1 MMSPHLHQF
10 LQIIHQSMGYILMGG
25 LRVRKGHFP
34 TLLHDVPANFIGVCV
49 ASNENP
55 AVDDYVVKQLQTL
68 GLKRVRLDF
77 TDGDLDSY
85 NARFLKRLIAENFE
99 ISLHL
104 IQPFES
110 AKNMHLEEEQQKWR
124 VFLQHVLDIYGSQI
138 KEIEIGN
145 TINRKRWAG
154 YHLLGFIKA
163 WSIAHEE
170 TRRRGITMIGPNIQD
185 FEPLYNI
192 SLLKE
197 LKRLNLLPDI
207 HSNNLFVERVTEP
220 ERFDHR
226 IFKYRWARWFKYNLI
241 KKSRILNKISHD
253 FGVRHLVSPVAFWAI
268 YRIQRL
274 LPDGQQKQADYAARY
289 FLLLA
294 ASGALLHA
302 NWGALICQREGL
314 IDDGLSEA
322 EYPDLERVTH
332 YKSADGLVKNY
343 LQYPS
348 FNAIKTVAKL
358 IQGAQYVKPIETA
371 NGLEIHYFIQGN
383 QHIHAA
389 WTINAKVAFASE
401 VYEKDTLAQAKIF
414 NRDGQPLT
422 QLELITE
429 SPVYLIWEAAEQISI
444 QSKLHLADGLS
455 LHAHMHEQQHYKF
468 EHNGWQGLVLAKDEQ
483 EAELLKR
490 TLHPD
495 NLIQPSKAGA
505 LRHARNAIWA
515 IADPRDE
522 GNLRQLT
529 VKQPVKMHLHKAY
542 LDRLKPSKAKRS
554 WNGAMELL
562 RRGIATAQ
570 PLAYFEKLGDTSLK
584 QNFYICEYVKS
595 DFNIGQAFSTFA
607 KGDSQYLAFSAE
619 QIYMQF
625 AQFCHLM
632 HSRGIYFRDFSGGN
646 ILVSI
651 EANQQLAF
659 SLIDTAR
666 LHAFNHPTKPNLRI
680 SDLTRALNKLH
691 WVGRI
696 RFMQI
701 YLGMTGRQF
710 AWRQRIPFYIYDFK
724 VDMKRKIGRKAWK
737 KLMKRIQSKS

>member
-25 LRVRKGHFP
+25 LRIRKGHFP
-34 TLLHDVPANFIGVCV
+34 TLLHEIPANFIGVCV

-55 AVDDYVVKQLQTL
+55 AVDDYVVKQLQAL

-77 TDGDLDSY
+77 TYGDLERY
-85 NARFLKRLIAENFE
+85 NARFLKRLIAEKFE

-104 IQPFES
+104 LQPFES

-124 VFLQHVLDIYGSQI
+124 VFLQHVLELYGSQI

-170 TRRRGITMIGPNIQD
+170 TRRHGITLTGPNIQD

-192 SLLKE
+192 SLLKQ

-322 EYPDLERVTH
+322 DYPDLERVAH
-332 YKSADGLVKNY
+332 YKSADGSVENY
-343 LQYPS
+343 REYPS
-348 FNAIKTVAKL
+348 FNAVKTVAKL

-389 WTINAKVAFASE
+389 WTMNAKAAFASE
-401 VYEKDTLAQAKIF
+401 VYETGELARANIF
-414 NRDGQPLT
+414 NRDGQPLA

-429 SPVYLIWEAAEQISI
+429 SPVYLIWETTEQISVK
-444 QSKLHLADGLS
+444 SKLHLADGLS
-455 LHAHMHEQQHYKF
+455 LHAHMHEQQYYKF
-468 EHNGWQGLVLAKDEQ
+468 EQNGWQGLVLAKNEH

-495 NLIQPSKAGA
+495 SLIQPKKEGA

-515 IADPRDE
+515 VADPRDE
-522 GNLRQLT
+522 NNLSQLT

-595 DFNIGQAFSTFA
+595 DFNIGQAFSAFA
-607 KGDSQYLAFSAE
+607 KGDSQYLSFSAE

-666 LHAFNHPTKPNLRI
+666 LHAFNHPTKSNLRI

-691 WVGRI
+691 WAGRI

-710 AWRQRIPFYIYDFK
+710 TWRQRIPFYIYDFK
-724 VDMKRKIGRKAWK
+724 VDMKRKVGRKAWK
-737 KLMKRIQSKS
+737 RLMKRIQNKT

>member
-10 LQIIHQSMGYILMGG
+10 LQIIRQSMGYILMGG
-25 LRVRKGHFP
+25 LRIRKGHFP

-55 AVDDYVVKQLQTL
+55 VVDDYVVKQLQAL

-77 TDGDLDSY
+77 TYDDLDSY
-85 NARFLKRLIAENFE
+85 NARFLKRLIAEKFE

-104 IQPFES
+104 LQPFES

-124 VFLQHVLDIYGSQI
+124 VFLQHVLVLYGSQI
-138 KEIEIGN
+138 KEIEVGN

-170 TRRRGITMIGPNIQD
+170 TRRHGITLTGPNIQD

-192 SLLKE
+192 SLLKQ

-220 ERFDHR
+220 ERFDYR
-226 IFKYRWARWFKYNLI
+226 IFKYQWARWFKYNLI

-253 FGVRHLVSPVAFWAI
+253 FGVPHLVSPVAFWAI

-294 ASGALLHA
+294 ASGALLHT

-314 IDDGLSEA
+314 IDDDLSEA
-322 EYPDLERVTH
+322 DYPDLERVAH
-332 YKSADGLVKNY
+332 YKSADGSVENY
-343 LQYPS
+343 REYPS
-348 FNAIKTVAKL
+348 FNAVKTVAKL
-358 IQGAQYVKPIETA
+358 IQGAKYVKPIETA

-389 WTINAKVAFASE
+389 WTMNGKAAFASE
-401 VYEKDTLAQAKIF
+401 VYEAESLAQAKIL

-429 SPVYLIWEAAEQISI
+429 SPVYLIWETAEKISV

-455 LHAHMHEQQHYKF
+455 LHAHMHEQQYYKF
-468 EHNGWQGLVLAKDEQ
+468 EQNGWQGLVLAKDEH

-495 NLIQPSKAGA
+495 NLIQPKKEGA

-515 IADPRDE
+515 VADPRDE
-522 GNLRQLT
+522 NNLSQLT

-554 WNGAMELL
+554 WSGAMELL

-595 DFNIGQAFSTFA
+595 DFNIGQVFSAFA

-666 LHAFNHPTKPNLRI
+666 LHAFNHPAKHNLRI

-691 WVGRI
+691 WAGRI

-710 AWRQRIPFYIYDFK
+710 TWRQRIPFYIYDIK
-724 VDMKRKIGRKAWK
+724 VDMKRKVGRKAWK
-737 KLMKRIQSKS
+737 RLMKRIQGKS